1 MNAQTVLIV
10 GASRGVGLETTRQ
23 ALETGHRVRAL
34 ARSASSMELAHKN
47 LTKIDGSSLNQDIV
61 DKAVEGTD
69 VVITTIGMNPSFE
82 PTYLFSDTAKCVIA
96 AMKKSTTR
104 RLIALTG
111 IGAGDSKQAEG
122 PLFSRIMKPIFLKQ
136 VYADKDREEQIIRE
150 SDLDWVIVRP
160 GFLTRFSLTK
170 RYKVLTDIED
180 IKDGFISRADVA
192 HFLVRLIDDKSFDH
206 MTPAIIS

>member
-1 MNAQTVLIV
+1 MNERTVLIV

-23 ALETGHRVRAL
+23 ALEAGHHVRAL
-34 ARSASSMELAHKN
+34 ARSASSMDLDHGN
-47 LTKIDGSSLNQDIV
+47 LTKIDGSGLNQEVV
-61 DKAVEGTD
+61 DKAVTGTD

-82 PTYLFSDTAKCVIA
+82 ATHLFSDTAKCVLA
-96 AMKKSTTR
+96 AMEKSETR

-122 PLFSRIMKPIFLKQ
+122 PLFSRIVKPIFLKQ
-136 VYADKDREEQIIRE
+136 VYADKDREEQVIRQ
-150 SDLDWVIVRP
+150 SNLNWVIVRP

-170 RYKVLTDIED
+170 RYKILTDMED

-192 HFLVRLIDDKSFDH
+192 HFLVRLINDESFDH
-206 MTPAIIS
+206 TTPAIIS